1 MYDQIEQQLKEQ
13 DDKLAKTNVKSAE
26 EAKPETPVEKQEA
39 KPVVSETPSEENKE
53 QNVQT
58 TKEENQN
65 NEEQKLE
72 KEWYELDEEAKPGEK
87 AAEAKPTLEEVKE
100 DDDEDVK
107 LLKEFKKSGKTL
119 KEFVK
124 EFDLPDYANLD
135 EVSIIEMGLK
145 ELEGF
150 TGDDYNAAVEEFNQM
165 SLFQRKKLVSEY
177 RNAFISR
184 NEDKLKRLTSAPA
197 KQKEET
203 TQTLM
208 RFQAEV
214 DSIAKEL
221 SGKEVYGLKV
231 TDEMSSKIKNFLTSE
246 INLNR
251 NDGSIDA
258 DLLADFAL
266 WRLYGKDIVRTNVT
280 KAKNSGRREMLEAT
294 TNPSDGRGPSNTN
307 NGFQG
312 LTADD
317 AFSSYLNAK
326 KR

>member
-13 DDKLAKTNVKSAE
+13 DDKLAKTNVKPAE

-39 KPVVSETPSEENKE
+39 KPVVSETPAEENKE

-280 KAKNSGRREMLEAT
+280 KAKNSGRRERLEAT